1 MAADTTYQG
10 VPQRRQDGNL
20 AIPTGKSL
28 DIESGA
34 SLKLAGTAINA
45 TAAEINQYCDESAK
59 TEVVITTNVLTAAE
73 SGKTMFIDLAA
84 GFVTTLPAA
93 ALGLNFLFLVKT
105 ALTGSA
111 TIVTTSSANVI
122 LGQIYT
128 LDVNSATD
136 PDFEA
141 TPGGDTITLV
151 LNKAIAGDSVE
162 VWCDGTNW
170 YARCFCSVYDA
181 ITITTAS

>member
-1 MAADTTYQG
+1 MAADATYPSTFQI
-10 VPQRRQDGNL
+10 RQDGN
-20 AIPTGKSL
+20 AAVPTGKSL
-28 DIESGA
+28 DIESGG
-34 SLKLAGTAINA
+34 SLKLAGTTIDA

-73 SGKTMFIDLAA
+73 SGKTLFIDLAA
-84 GFVTTLPAA
+84 GFVHTLPTA
-93 ALGLNFLFLVKT
+93 ALGLNFMFFVKT

-111 TIVTTSSANVI
+111 TIVTAASANVI

-170 YARCFCSVYDA
+170 YARCFCSVFDA

>member
-1 MAADTTYQG
+1 MAADLSYPNGFQ
-10 VPQRRQDGNL
+10 VRQSGD
-20 AIPTGKSL
+20 AVVPTGRSL
-28 DIESGA
+28 DIESGGE
-34 SLKLAGTAINA
+34 LKIAGTAIAA

-73 SGKTMFIDLAA
+73 SGKTLFIDLAA
-84 GFVTTLPAA
+84 GFVHTLPAA
-93 ALGLNFLFLVKT
+93 ALGLNFKFFVKT

-111 TIVTTSSANVI
+111 TIVTDSSANVI

-128 LDVNSATD
+128 TDVNSATD
-136 PDFEA
+136 PDFEP

-170 YARCFCSVYDA
+170 YARCFCSVFDA